1 MAQRYRTKAGRDPSK
16 RAPKQGSA
24 WPNQKQIIEYENIFS
39 MAQEMLIGDGTTY
52 FNSRELPPMRKSI
65 LTLSV
70 AAALALPALA
80 AAQSAP
86 ASPVAG
92 NMTIASDYRFR
103 GISQTYL
110 GPTIQGGVDYA
121 HPSGIYLGN
130 WNSNVAS
137 QVFTGGSGIEMD
149 FYGGW
154 KKSFGDIGLD
164 FGAIYY
170 YYPNAE
176 FDGGAGSAKF
186 DNFEV
191 YVGASWKWLSAKF
204 SYALSDYFG
213 LASEQAAGG
222 YWVNRDTGALLSS
235 RSGSD
240 GTWYLDLT
248 ATVPLSKELSVV
260 GHFGMLEVNSYSELD
275 YKDWKLGV
283 TYDFHGW
290 ILGAAYVDT
299 DADKGWYYT
308 GGSKGNKSIGDS
320 TIVFSVMKTF

>member
-1 MAQRYRTKAGRDPSK
+1 
-16 RAPKQGSA
+16 
-24 WPNQKQIIEYENIFS
+24 
-39 MAQEMLIGDGTTY
+39 
-52 FNSRELPPMRKSI
+52 MRKSI

-70 AAALALPALA
+70 AAALAAPMLA
-80 AAQSAP
+80 AAADP
-86 ASPVAG
+86 SPVTG

-110 GPTIQGGVDYA
+110 GQTIQGGIDYA
-121 HPSGIYLGN
+121 HPSGIYIGN

-154 KKSFGDIGLD
+154 KKSFGDIGID
-164 FGAIYY
+164 IGGIYY

-186 DNFEV
+186 DNLEIYF
-191 YVGASWKWLSAKF
+191 GASWKWLSAKF
-204 SYALSDYFG
+204 FYALSDYFG
-213 LASEQAAGG
+213 LASEQSAGG
-222 YWVNRDTGALLSS
+222 YWSNRDTGASLGST
-235 RSGSD
+235 SGSD
-240 GTWYLDLT
+240 GTWYLDISASFPMT
-248 ATVPLSKELSVV
+248 KELSIVA
-260 GHFGMLEVNSYSELD
+260 HYGMLEVNKYSELD
-275 YKDWKLGV
+275 YKDWKLGI
-283 TYDFHGW
+283 TYDLNGW

-308 GGSKGNKSIGDS
+308 GGSKGNKATGDS